1 MFFKETAMRPLS
13 ALLITTTLLVT
24 IEAAAQ
30 ARIFCCDDARGR
42 KVCADFVPPECANR
56 AYEERDGQGR
66 IAKKYN
72 APLTAEQQVRRTAE
86 LAKVDAE
93 KRKALEEQ
101 RHSAAL
107 LANYA
112 NENEIDSARDRA
124 LAAIEKNLQQSRS
137 KLDEANKA
145 KKKLEGE
152 KAFYKNKPLPAQTR
166 TLIRDNESELRA
178 QQAAVD
184 AQTKEMEDV
193 RARFAAEKQQ
203 YLALTGKKPEAAA
216 TGKPAVVPSR
226 VNESATKK

>member
-1 MFFKETAMRPLS
+1 MRPLS
-13 ALLITTTLLVT
+13 ALLMTTTFLLVAG
-24 IEAAAQ
+24 EAAAQ
-30 ARIFCCDDARGR
+30 ARIFCCDDAKGR

-66 IAKKYN
+66 IVKKYN
-72 APLTAEQQVRRTAE
+72 APLTAEQQVRRMAE

-93 KRKALEEQ
+93 KRKVLEEQ

-112 NENEIDSARDRA
+112 NEKEIDSARDRA

-145 KKKLEGE
+145 KKKLDGE
-152 KAFYKNKPLPAQTR
+152 KASYKNKPLPAQTKS
-166 TLIRDNESELRA
+166 LIRDNESELRA
-178 QQAAVD
+178 QQAAIE
-184 AQTKEMEDV
+184 AQTKEMDDV

-203 YLALTGKKPEAAA
+203 YLALTGKKPETAA
-216 TGKPAVVPSR
+216 TDAPAAVPGEAP
-226 VNESATKK
+226 VKK